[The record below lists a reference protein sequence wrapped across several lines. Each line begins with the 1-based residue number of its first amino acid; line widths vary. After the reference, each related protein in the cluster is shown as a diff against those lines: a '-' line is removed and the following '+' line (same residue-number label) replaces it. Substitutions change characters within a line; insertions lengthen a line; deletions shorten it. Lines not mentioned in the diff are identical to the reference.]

1 VHVRK
6 DRGVHP
12 NKQEEIKMN
21 ENLKYPLDIQLFA
34 EGGSGGEGGNTGTQA
49 GAQVTA
55 TQQIDYDKLAEVV
68 SKRSTGTE
76 DKVLQGY
83 FKDQGLSPEQAK
95 EAINQYKQAQAA
107 KQQEEAQRIQIMQ
120 QENAQ
125 LKAQIL
131 NSQIDAKV
139 TELAGTL
146 GVQAEKVPFL
156 SKLVDRANA
165 TKEDGSLNNDN
176 IKAAIE
182 TVLKAFPDFKSATQ
196 AGGFQQIG
204 GSNQGSVGGNG
215 VDDQLD
221 SVFGVKKK

>member
-1 VHVRK
+1 MRNYL
-6 DRGVHP
+6 R
-12 NKQEEIKMN
+12 
-21 ENLKYPLDIQLFA
+21 YPLNIQLFA
-34 EGGSGGEGGNTGTQA
+34 ENGRNGEGGNAGAQA
-49 GAQVTA
+49 GAQGTA

-68 SKRSTGTE
+68 SKRSAGTE

-83 FKDQGLSPEQAK
+83 FKQQGLTPEQAS
-95 EAINQYKQAQAA
+95 EAMNQYKQAQAT
-107 KQQEEAQRIQIMQ
+107 KQQEEAQRIQTMQ

-139 TELAGTL
+139 AELAGTL

-165 TKEDGSLNNDN
+165 TKEDGTLNDDN
-176 IKAAIE
+176 IKTAIE
-182 TVLKAFPDFKSATQ
+182 TVLKAFPDFKSTTQ

-204 GSNQGSVGGNG
+204 GGNQGTAGGNG

-221 SVFGVKKK
+221 NIFGVKKK

>member
-1 VHVRK
+1 MRNYL
-6 DRGVHP
+6 R
-12 NKQEEIKMN
+12 
-21 ENLKYPLDIQLFA
+21 YPLNIQLFA
-34 EGGSGGEGGNTGTQA
+34 EDGSGGEGGDTGAQA

-68 SKRSTGTE
+68 SKRSAGTE

-83 FKDQGLSPEQAK
+83 FKQQGLTPEQAS
-95 EAINQYKQAQAA
+95 EAMNQYKQAQAT
-107 KQQEEAQRIQIMQ
+107 KQQEEAQRIQTMQ

-139 TELAGTL
+139 AELAGTL

-156 SKLVDRANA
+156 SKLVDRAN
-165 TKEDGSLNNDN
+165 EDGTLNDDN
-176 IKAAIE
+176 FKTAIE
-182 TVLKAFPDFKSATQ
+182 TVLKAFPDFKSTTQ

-204 GSNQGSVGGNG
+204 GGNQGTAGGNG

-221 SVFGVKKK
+221 NIFGVKKK

>member
-1 VHVRK
+1 MHVRK
-6 DRGVHP
+6 DRGAHP
-12 NKQEEIKMN
+12 NKQEEIKN
-21 ENLKYPLDIQLFA
+21 EKLPKISVEYSAFA
-34 EGGSGGEGGNTGTQA
+34 EDGSGGEGGDTGAQA

-68 SKRSTGTE
+68 SKRSAGTE

-83 FKDQGLSPEQAK
+83 FKQQGLTPEQAS
-95 EAINQYKQAQAA
+95 EAMNQYKQAQAT
-107 KQQEEAQRIQIMQ
+107 KQQEEAQRIQTMQ

-139 TELAGTL
+139 AELAGTL

-165 TKEDGSLNNDN
+165 TKEDGTLNDDN
-176 IKAAIE
+176 IKTAIE
-182 TVLKAFPDFKSATQ
+182 TVLKAFPDFKSTTQ

-204 GSNQGSVGGNG
+204 GGNQGTAGGNG

-221 SVFGVKKK
+221 NIFGVKKK

>member
-1 VHVRK
+1 MR
-6 DRGVHP
+6 
-12 NKQEEIKMN
+12 NY
-21 ENLKYPLDIQLFA
+21 LKYPLNIQLFA
-34 EGGSGGEGGNTGTQA
+34 EDGRGGEGGDTGAQA

-68 SKRSTGTE
+68 SKRSAGTE

-83 FKDQGLSPEQAK
+83 FKQQGLTPEQAS
-95 EAINQYKQAQAA
+95 EAMNQYKQAQAT
-107 KQQEEAQRIQIMQ
+107 KQQEEAQRIQTMQ

-139 TELAGTL
+139 AELAGTL
-146 GVQAEKVPFL
+146 GVQVEKLPFL
-156 SKLVDRANA
+156 SKLVDRSKAA
-165 TKEDGSLNNDN
+165 KEDGTLNEDN
-176 IKAAIE
+176 IKTAIE
-182 TVLKAFPDFKSATQ
+182 TVLKAFPDFKSTTQ

-204 GSNQGSVGGNG
+204 GGNQGGAGGNG

-221 SVFGVKKK
+221 SIFGVKKK

>member
-1 VHVRK
+1 MR
-6 DRGVHP
+6 
-12 NKQEEIKMN
+12 NY
-21 ENLKYPLDIQLFA
+21 LKYPLNIQLFA
-34 EGGSGGEGGNTGTQA
+34 EDGSGGEGGDTGAQA

-68 SKRSTGTE
+68 SKRSAGTE

-83 FKDQGLSPEQAK
+83 FKQQGLTPEQAS
-95 EAINQYKQAQAA
+95 EAMNQYKQAQAT
-107 KQQEEAQRIQIMQ
+107 KQQEEAQRIQTMQ

-139 TELAGTL
+139 AELAGTL
-146 GVQAEKVPFL
+146 GVQVEKLPFL
-156 SKLVDRANA
+156 SKLVDRSKAA
-165 TKEDGSLNNDN
+165 KEDGTLNEDN
-176 IKAAIE
+176 IKTAIE
-182 TVLKAFPDFKSATQ
+182 TVLKAFPDFKSTTQ

-204 GSNQGSVGGNG
+204 GGNQGGAGGNG

-221 SVFGVKKK
+221 SIFGVKKK

>member
-1 VHVRK
+1 MRNYL
-6 DRGVHP
+6 R
-12 NKQEEIKMN
+12 
-21 ENLKYPLDIQLFA
+21 YPLNIQLFA
-34 EGGSGGEGGNTGTQA
+34 EDGSGGEGGDTGAQA

-68 SKRSTGTE
+68 SKRSAGTE

-83 FKDQGLSPEQAK
+83 FKQQGLTPEQAS
-95 EAINQYKQAQAA
+95 EAMNQYKQAQAT
-107 KQQEEAQRIQIMQ
+107 KQQEEAQRIQTMQ

-139 TELAGTL
+139 AELAGTL
-146 GVQAEKVPFL
+146 GVQVEKLPFL
-156 SKLVDRANA
+156 SKLVDRSKAA
-165 TKEDGSLNNDN
+165 KEDGTLNEDN
-176 IKAAIE
+176 IRTAIE
-182 TVLKAFPDFKSATQ
+182 TVLKAFPDFKSTTQ

-204 GSNQGSVGGNG
+204 GGNQGGAGGNG

-221 SVFGVKKK
+221 SIFGVKKK

>member
-1 VHVRK
+1 MRNYL
-6 DRGVHP
+6 R
-12 NKQEEIKMN
+12 
-21 ENLKYPLDIQLFA
+21 YPLNIQLFA
-34 EGGSGGEGGNTGTQA
+34 EDGSGREGGDT

-68 SKRSTGTE
+68 SKRSAGTE
-76 DKVLQGY
+76 DKELQGY
-83 FKDQGLSPEQAK
+83 FKQQGLTPEQAS
-95 EAINQYKQAQAA
+95 EAMNQYKQAQAT
-107 KQQEEAQRIQIMQ
+107 KQQEEAQRIQTMQ

-139 TELAGTL
+139 AELAGTL

-165 TKEDGSLNNDN
+165 TKEDGTLNDDN
-176 IKAAIE
+176 IKTAIE
-182 TVLKAFPDFKSATQ
+182 TVLKAFPDFKSTTQ

-204 GSNQGSVGGNG
+204 GGNQGTAGGNG

-221 SVFGVKKK
+221 NIFGVKKK